1 MRFFV
6 GKQKHPPMKQLLLLL
21 LSFFSA
27 SLRAQ
32 DYAAIDRRA
41 RNVPDARTYAVPQ
54 LARALCQN
62 LPDEKAK
69 LRAIYTWITHH
80 IEYRDSTD
88 EAEIWATPEDIQRQ
102 RPEQVLTNR
111 TAVCQGYANLF
122 CALARAAGLR
132 CEVVKGIVKD
142 PDGSVP
148 RIGHAWTAARADGEW
163 HLLDPTWGVPQPGDE
178 ERLFEKY
185 FLSPPKRF
193 VLNHLPDDPMWQ
205 LLPHPVEEQLFRKT
219 DDWEISQFLEQKNG
233 DTFSFQDTLN
243 LWLSMDSVV
252 RMRSMENRILRF
264 NGSNERAIF
273 ELGQTYFARFFDLRS
288 ALDSLADQSILD
300 EKIRIDTAHFLAQV
314 ALLEHYHE
322 RTRDLFGRLR
332 TPERVARAEKF
343 YDPKEVASITAKLR
357 GDLWTAVFENRLHD
371 TPAIENETQLA
382 LLRIPVERADAE
394 YTLAQRG
401 LDCGKFASSCF
412 EIWHNRSLMHLQ
424 LAQRQVRYAQILT
437 SGQPNAEAL
446 GNSERAIRN
455 ARAFFLRADQET
467 AEMSRRPPVFE
478 FVRERQLLVKQGLLT
493 LRVCEVRAER
503 LALNPKLESL
513 LSASK
518 IAEAQAKP
526 LLAKMTALQS
536 TWAALADSVEGQES
550 TLSADFVQ
558 VTLYNL
564 HLEGFALH
572 FNLSNLLFE
581 MALQHYE
588 RALRADDWATQK
600 EAIRSQVAKALS
612 AAQKAQKSMLA
623 LEKSARM
630 TPEALALKKQQVNK
644 LNKAV
649 RELLN
654 TLDNGR

>member
-1 MRFFV
+1 
-6 GKQKHPPMKQLLLLL
+6 MKQLLLLL
-21 LSFFSA
+21 FFSN
-27 SLRAQ
+27 SLHAQ
-32 DYAAIDRRA
+32 DYAVIDRRA
-41 RNVPDARTYAVPQ
+41 LNAPDAQTYAVPP

-62 LPDEKAK
+62 LPNEKAK
-69 LRAIYTWITHH
+69 LRAIYTWVTHH

-102 RPEQVLTNR
+102 RPEQVLANR

-148 RIGHAWTAARADGEW
+148 RIGHAWVAARADDEW
-163 HLLDPTWGVPQPGDE
+163 HLLDPTWGVPQPSDG

-219 DDWEISQFLEQKNG
+219 DDWEITQFVEQKNSEV
-233 DTFSFQDTLN
+233 FSFQDTLN
-243 LWLSMDSVV
+243 HWLSMDSVA
-252 RMRSMENRILRF
+252 RMSSMEHRILRF

-273 ELGQTYFARFFDLRS
+273 ELGQTYFALFFDLRS

-314 ALLEHYHE
+314 ALLEHYHR

-332 TPERVARAEKF
+332 APERVARAEKF
-343 YDPKEVASITAKLR
+343 YGPKEVASITAKLR
-357 GDLWTAVFENRLHD
+357 GDLWTAVFENRLHGLP
-371 TPAIENETQLA
+371 TLENEAQLA
-382 LLRIPVERADAE
+382 LLRAPVERADGE
-394 YTLAQRG
+394 YALAQRD
-401 LDCGKFASSCF
+401 LDCEKFASSCF

-437 SGQPNAEAL
+437 GGQPNAEAL
-446 GNSERAIRN
+446 ESSNRAIRS
-455 ARAFFLRADQET
+455 ARALFLRADREA
-467 AEMSRRPPVFE
+467 AEMARRPPVFE
-478 FVRERQLLVKQGLLT
+478 FVRERRLLAKQGLFT

-503 LALNPKLESL
+503 LALNPRLESL

-518 IAEAQAKP
+518 ITEAQAKP
-526 LLAKMTALQS
+526 LLAKMSALQS
-536 TWAALADSVEGQES
+536 NWVALVDSVENEES
-550 TLSADFVQ
+550 TLGLDFVQ

-572 FNLSNLLFE
+572 FNLGNLWFE
-581 MALQHYE
+581 ISLQHYE
-588 RALRADDWATQK
+588 RAVRAGDWAAQK
-600 EAIRSQVAKALS
+600 EAIRGQAAKALS

-623 LEKSARM
+623 LEKTARLP
-630 TPEALALKKQQVNK
+630 PETLALKKQQVNR

-654 TLDNGR
+654 TLDSGR